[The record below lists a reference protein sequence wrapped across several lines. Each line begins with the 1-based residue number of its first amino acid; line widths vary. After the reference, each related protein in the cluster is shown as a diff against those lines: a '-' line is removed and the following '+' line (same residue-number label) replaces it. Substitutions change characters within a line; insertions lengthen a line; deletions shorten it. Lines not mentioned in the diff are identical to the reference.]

1 MPCAWPEATP
11 SGRLQQLTRLDRAGK
26 AIVAAWPVLSRSVQ
40 RATDYRLVLQGR
52 EIVAAWLE
60 GAEQPGRPAQRIGIA
75 RLAP

>member
-1 MPCAWPEATP
+1 M
-11 SGRLQQLTRLDRAGK
+11 
-26 AIVAAWPVLSRSVQ
+26 AAWPVLSRSVQ